1 MRNGLGRRD
10 RQAGARILASVVF
23 EFIRDDLQAFERRL
37 KQELHSSVAFIEAI
51 GDDLVGAGGKRLRP
65 SLSFL
70 AGRLLGADPERTML
84 VALAVELL
92 HSASLLHDDLID
104 DAQTR
109 RGAQAAF
116 RRYGNVVSVMSGDFM
131 LARVLDLLAETGS
144 VPFTRLM
151 SRTAAGIC
159 EGEVLQFQTATL
171 EDYGFD
177 AYDAVIEGKT
187 AILLASAVE
196 GVAIL
201 AGAGEAEREA
211 LVSYGMHYGR
221 AFQMQD
227 DYLDL
232 LGDADSLGKPV
243 GGDLREGKATYP
255 VLLLLLEHGVT
266 EVRAIL
272 RRHASR
278 EGDVARVVA
287 LVREHRADEGTR
299 IRIREEAERAAAA
312 LAGFPPSPAREALMG
327 LAEREI
333 ARAR

>member
-1 MRNGLGRRD
+1 MFDLIRRD
-10 RQAGARILASVVF
+10 LEG
-23 EFIRDDLQAFERRL
+23 FERRL
-37 KQELHSSVAFIEAI
+37 QMELHSSVAFIEAI

-70 AGRLLGADPERTML
+70 AGRLLGADPERTMQ

-131 LARVLDLLAETGS
+131 LARVLDLLAETANA
-144 VPFTRLM
+144 PFTRLM
-151 SRTAAGIC
+151 SRTAAAIC

-171 EDYGFD
+171 EEYSFET
-177 AYDAVIEGKT
+177 YDTVIEGKT
-187 AILLASAVE
+187 AILVASALE

-201 AGAGEAEREA
+201 AEADEPQRTALGAF
-211 LVSYGMHYGR
+211 GMHYGR

-232 LGDADSLGKPV
+232 LGDAERLGKPV

-255 VLLLLLEHGVT
+255 VLLLLLEHQVD

-272 RRHASR
+272 RRHAMR
-278 EGDVARVVA
+278 DGDVARVVA
-287 LVREHRADEGTR
+287 LVREHGADARTSER
-299 IRIREEAERAAAA
+299 IRKEAERAVAA
-312 LAGFPPSPAREALMG
+312 LEAFPASPARSALVE

-333 ARAR
+333 ARAG

>member
-1 MRNGLGRRD
+1 MFDLIQHD
-10 RQAGARILASVVF
+10 LTTF
-23 EFIRDDLQAFERRL
+23 EERLQD
-37 KQELHSSVAFIEAI
+37 QLHSPVAFIEAI

-70 AGRLLGADPERTML
+70 AGRLLGADPEGTL
-84 VALAVELL
+84 QVALAVELL

-131 LARVLDLLAETGS
+131 LARVLGLLAETGS
-144 VPFTRLM
+144 AEFTRLM
-151 SRTAAGIC
+151 SRTAAAIC

-171 EDYGFD
+171 EDYSFE

-187 AILLASAVE
+187 AVLAASALE

-201 AGAGEAEREA
+201 AGVGEREREA
-211 LVSYGMHYGR
+211 LKTYGMLYGR

-232 LGDADSLGKPV
+232 LGDAARLGKPI
-243 GGDLREGKATYP
+243 GGDLREGKATYA
-255 VLLLLLEHGVT
+255 VLLLILEHDLSEARDIV
-266 EVRAIL
+266 
-272 RRHASR
+272 RRHAAHD
-278 EGDVARVVA
+278 GDIERMLA
-287 LVREHRADEGTR
+287 LVLEHHADQRARER
-299 IRIREEAERAAAA
+299 IRLEAARAVAA
-312 LAGFPPSPAREALMG
+312 LEVFPPSPAKDALVD

>member
-1 MRNGLGRRD
+1 VA
-10 RQAGARILASVVF
+10 AGARILAGIVF
-23 EFIRDDLQAFERRL
+23 ELIQEDLTSFEERL
-37 KQELHSSVAFIEAI
+37 KGELRSSVAFIEAI

-70 AGRLLGADPERTML
+70 AGRLLRADAERSML

-109 RGAQAAF
+109 RGSQAAF

-144 VPFTRLM
+144 AAFTRLM
-151 SRTAAGIC
+151 SRTAAAIC

-171 EDYGFD
+171 EDYSFD

-187 AILLASAVE
+187 AILLASALE

-201 AGAGEAEREA
+201 ADAGEDARRA
-211 LVSYGMHYGR
+211 VRAYGMRYGR

-232 LGDADSLGKPV
+232 LGDAERLGKPV

-255 VLLLLLEHGVT
+255 VLLLLLEHGVD
-266 EVRAIL
+266 EVRTIL

-278 EGDVARVVA
+278 EGDVARVVE
-287 LVREHRADEGTR
+287 LVEEHGADERTR
-299 IRIREEAERAAAA
+299 VRFREEAERAVEA
-312 LAGFPPSPAREALMG
+312 LAGFPGSPAREALTD

>member
-1 MRNGLGRRD
+1 MQG
-10 RQAGARILASVVF
+10 Q
-23 EFIRDDLQAFERRL
+23 
-37 KQELHSSVAFIEAI
+37 LHSSVAFIEAI

-70 AGRLLGADPERTML
+70 AGKLLGADRESTL
-84 VALAVELL
+84 QVALAVELL

-131 LARVLDLLAETGS
+131 LARVLGLLAETGS
-144 VPFTRLM
+144 AEFTRLM
-151 SRTAAGIC
+151 SRTAAAIC

-171 EDYGFD
+171 EDYSFD
-177 AYDAVIEGKT
+177 NYDAVIEGKT
-187 AILLASAVE
+187 AILLASALE

-201 AGAGEAEREA
+201 SEVEQAQRDA
-211 LVSYGMHYGR
+211 LVRYGMHYGR

-232 LGDADSLGKPV
+232 LGDAEQLGKPV

-255 VLLLLLEHGVT
+255 VLLLVLEHQ
-266 EVRAIL
+266 VREAGEIV
-272 RRHASR
+272 RRHAARSD
-278 EGDVARVVA
+278 DVARMVA
-287 LVREHRADEGTR
+287 LVREHGADVRTRER
-299 IRIREEAERAAAA
+299 IRREAGHAVSA
-312 LAGFPPSPAREALMG
+312 LEIFEPSPAREALTA

>member
-1 MRNGLGRRD
+1 MTT
-10 RQAGARILASVVF
+10 
-23 EFIRDDLQAFERRL
+23 
-37 KQELHSSVAFIEAI
+37 SSVRAASAC
-51 GDDLVGAGGKRLRP
+51 GRP
-65 SLSFL
+65 SASSP
-70 AGRLLGADPERTML
+70 AGCSGADRESTL
-84 VALAVELL
+84 QVALAVELL

-131 LARVLDLLAETGS
+131 LARVLGLLAETGS
-144 VPFTRLM
+144 AEFTRLM
-151 SRTAAGIC
+151 SRTAAAIC
-159 EGEVLQFQTATL
+159 EGEVLQFQAATL
-171 EDYGFD
+171 EDFSFD
-177 AYDAVIEGKT
+177 TYDAVIEGKT

-201 AGAGEAEREA
+201 SGADRVQRDA
-211 LVSYGMHYGR
+211 LVRYGMHYGR

-232 LGDADSLGKPV
+232 LGDAERLGKPV

-255 VLLLLLEHGVT
+255 VLLLLLEHD
-266 EVRAIL
+266 EREARDIL

-278 EGDVARVVA
+278 GDDVARMIA
-287 LVREHRADEGTR
+287 LVRENGTDERTRAR
-299 IRIREEAERAAAA
+299 IRLEAEAAAAA
-312 LAGFPPSPAREALMG
+312 LDVFDATPARAALRT

>member
-1 MRNGLGRRD
+1 M
-10 RQAGARILASVVF
+10 F
-23 EFIRDDLQAFERRL
+23 ELIQEDLTSFEERL
-37 KQELHSSVAFIEAI
+37 KGELRSSVAFIEAI

-70 AGRLLGADPERTML
+70 AGRLLRADAERSML

-109 RGAQAAF
+109 RGSQAAF

-144 VPFTRLM
+144 AAFTRLM
-151 SRTAAGIC
+151 SRTAAAIC

-171 EDYGFD
+171 EDYSFD

-187 AILLASAVE
+187 AILLASALE

-201 AGAGEAEREA
+201 ADAGEDARRA
-211 LVSYGMHYGR
+211 VRAYGMRYGR

-232 LGDADSLGKPV
+232 LGDAERLGKPV

-255 VLLLLLEHGVT
+255 VLLLLLEHGVD
-266 EVRAIL
+266 EVRTIL

-278 EGDVARVVA
+278 EGDVARVVE
-287 LVREHRADEGTR
+287 LVEEHGADERTR
-299 IRIREEAERAAAA
+299 VRIREEAERAVEA
-312 LAGFPPSPAREALMG
+312 LAGFPGSPAREALTD

>member
-1 MRNGLGRRD
+1 MFDLIRND
-10 RQAGARILASVVF
+10 LATF
-23 EFIRDDLQAFERRL
+23 EERM
-37 KQELHSSVAFIEAI
+37 QGQLHSSVAFIEAI

-70 AGRLLGADPERTML
+70 AGKLLGADREVTL
-84 VALAVELL
+84 QVALAVELL

-131 LARVLDLLAETGS
+131 LARVLGLLAETGS
-144 VPFTRLM
+144 VEFTRLM
-151 SRTAAGIC
+151 SRTAAAIC

-171 EDYGFD
+171 EDYSFD
-177 AYDAVIEGKT
+177 NYDAVIEGKT
-187 AILLASAVE
+187 AILLASALE

-201 AGAGEAEREA
+201 SEAERAQRDA
-211 LVSYGMHYGR
+211 LVRYGMHYGR

-232 LGDADSLGKPV
+232 LGDAERLGKPV

-255 VLLLLLEHGVT
+255 VLLLLLEHQVHEAGDIV
-266 EVRAIL
+266 
-272 RRHASR
+272 RRHAARSD
-278 EGDVARVVA
+278 DVERMIA
-287 LVREHRADEGTR
+287 LVLEHGADVHTRER
-299 IRIREEAERAAAA
+299 IRQEAGHAVSA
-312 LAGFPPSPAREALMG
+312 LEIFEPSPAREALTA

>member
-1 MRNGLGRRD
+1 
-10 RQAGARILASVVF
+10 VF
-23 EFIRDDLQAFERRL
+23 ELIQNDLATFEESL
-37 KQELHSSVAFIEAI
+37 QGQLHSPVAFIEAI

-70 AGRLLGADPERTML
+70 AGMLLGADRASTL
-84 VALAVELL
+84 KVALAVELL

-131 LARVLDLLAETGS
+131 LARVLGLLAETGS
-144 VPFTRLM
+144 VEFTRLM
-151 SRTAAGIC
+151 SRTAAAIC

-171 EDYGFD
+171 EDYSFE

-201 AGAGEAEREA
+201 VGAADREREA
-211 LVSYGMHYGR
+211 LVAYGMHYGR

-232 LGDADSLGKPV
+232 LGDAAHLGKPV

-255 VLLLLLEHGVT
+255 VLLLLLEHD
-266 EVRAIL
+266 VREAQTIL

-278 EGDVARVVA
+278 DGDIERMIA
-287 LVREHRADEGTR
+287 LVREYGADERTR
-299 IRIREEAERAAAA
+299 ERVRAEAERAVAA
-312 LAGFPPSPAREALMG
+312 LEVFEPSPAREALTW

>member
-1 MRNGLGRRD
+1 VA
-10 RQAGARILASVVF
+10 AGARILAGIVF
-23 EFIRDDLQAFERRL
+23 ELIQEDLTSFEERL
-37 KQELHSSVAFIEAI
+37 KGELRSSVAFIEAI

-70 AGRLLGADPERTML
+70 AGRLLRADAERSML

-109 RGAQAAF
+109 RGSQAAF

-144 VPFTRLM
+144 AAFTRLM
-151 SRTAAGIC
+151 SRTAAAIC

-171 EDYGFD
+171 EDYSFD

-187 AILLASAVE
+187 AILLASALE

-201 AGAGEAEREA
+201 ADAGEDARRA
-211 LVSYGMHYGR
+211 VRAYGMRYGR

-232 LGDADSLGKPV
+232 LGDAERLGKPV

-255 VLLLLLEHGVT
+255 VLLLLLEHGVD
-266 EVRAIL
+266 EVRTIL

-278 EGDVARVVA
+278 EGDVARVVE
-287 LVREHRADEGTR
+287 LVEEHGADERTR
-299 IRIREEAERAAAA
+299 VRIREEAERAVEA
-312 LAGFPPSPAREALMG
+312 LAGFPGSPAREALTD

>member
-1 MRNGLGRRD
+1 M
-10 RQAGARILASVVF
+10 F
-23 EFIRDDLQAFERRL
+23 ELIQDDLSRFEDRLQA
-37 KQELHSSVAFIEAI
+37 ELRSSVAFIEAI

-70 AGRLLGADPERTML
+70 AGKLLRADPERAMQ

-131 LARVLDLLAETGS
+131 LARVLDLLAATGS
-144 VPFTRLM
+144 AAFTRLM
-151 SRTAAGIC
+151 SHTAAAIC

-171 EDYGFD
+171 EDYSFD
-177 AYDAVIEGKT
+177 AYDDVIEGKT
-187 AILLASAVE
+187 AILLASALE

-201 AGAGEAEREA
+201 TGSTEDAREA
-211 LVSYGMHYGR
+211 VRAYGMHYGR

-232 LGDADSLGKPV
+232 LGDAERLGKPV

-255 VLLLLLEHGVT
+255 VLLLLLEHGVE
-266 EVRAIL
+266 EVRTIL

-278 EGDVARVVA
+278 EGDVQRVVA
-287 LVREHRADEGTR
+287 LVEEHGAGERTRAR
-299 IRIREEAERAAAA
+299 IRQEAERAVEA
-312 LAGFPPSPAREALMG
+312 LAAFSAGPARQALVS

-333 ARAR
+333 ARAS